1 MVTIS
6 IKANLSEIVLSSC
19 LQSCILS
26 VSPGPKTKFFFLFHL
41 MTCIQGQPKLAKKVI
56 DNQWTLGLG

>member
-1 MVTIS
+1 MVTVS

-26 VSPGPKTKFFFLFHL
+26 VSPGPKTKFFFFVSFNDIHSG
-41 MTCIQGQPKLAKKVI
+41 TTEIGQKS
-56 DNQWTLGLG
+56 NR

>member
-6 IKANLSEIVLSSC
+6 IKANLCGIVLSSC

-41 MTCIQGQPKLAKKVI
+41 MTYIQGQPRLAKKVI